1 MSRSLDIAKILRAT
15 EIDNTTN
22 NPLITNTNQLGGGMD
37 SSAVQSVPMQY
48 YGTLDSLPMTN
59 LSIGLQAF
67 VEENRRHYVSNGS
80 GWYNTGY
87 SIGAS
92 PYWDSDPL
100 STYEIVDSA
109 TPLIVIAKPQ
119 DSDTAN
125 FVNQS
130 FGSDSA
136 QYMATITN
144 DSSVFT
150 FTPKT
155 KVEIGNAVAA
165 GNLTDSD
172 GDFVYTFKWSDGI
185 NFISKE
191 VTITYNATG
200 FIVLPFV
207 NGGDRG
213 FVFAGR
219 KWPASYNSTTGSNN
233 VSYVG
238 IQYFN
243 TTSPGNASSFG
254 NLNAGSVNEDA
265 YPGSSNSW
273 CDNAAGNMSNGTRAL
288 FGAGNNYQSLT
299 NNDYIQ
305 YITCATFS
313 SVAIFGQLTRGGY
326 GKGGTSDGI
335 KALMSDGGNRRQ
347 IDYVTIDTTGNASD
361 FGDMQSYSSRGAGFS
376 DGVKCVWNVGQS
388 ASYGYEY
395 VTAATLSNA
404 TTFGYAVQSRY
415 DASCAHGNTT
425 YGMTM
430 GGDTNGSTAISSVE
444 YIVFQTLGNATNW
457 GSSLPQTRKNNAGC
471 GNSNTAFSCGGEDAS
486 GNGYLN
492 NIYAISM
499 DVVGNSA
506 SDFGDLA
513 VNHQS
518 GVGNSGNAA

>member
-1 MSRSLDIAKILRAT
+1 MAIERPKL
-15 EIDNTTN
+15 
-22 NPLITNTNQLGGGMD
+22 QLHRG
-37 SSAVQSVPMQY
+37 S
-48 YGTLDSLPMTN
+48 T
-59 LSIGLQAF
+59 
-67 VEENRRHYVSNGS
+67 YVF
-80 GWYNTGY
+80 
-87 SIGAS
+87 
-92 PYWDSDPL
+92 DVSDPSL
-100 STYEIVDSA
+100 STH
-109 TPLIVIAKPQ
+109 PLR
-119 DSDTAN
+119 
-125 FVNQS
+125 F
-130 FGSDSA
+130 
-136 QYMATITN
+136 TN
-144 DSSVFT
+144 DSGSTEYTNGVT
-150 FTPKT
+150 T
-155 KVEIGNAVAA
+155 A
-165 GNLTDSD
+165 GNSGT
-172 GDFVYTFKWSDGI
+172 V
-185 NFISKE
+185 
-191 VTITYNATG
+191 NATVTFDVPSNAPDNLMYYCG
-200 FIVLPFV
+200 SHGLGMGNKIKILPDPSPIVYR

-254 NLNAGSVNEDA
+254 SLDAGSVNADG
-265 YPGSSNSW
+265 YPGSNNSW

-299 NNDYIQ
+299 YNDYIQ

-326 GKGGTSDGI
+326 AKGGASDGI

-361 FGDMQSYSSRGAGFS
+361 FGDLQAYSSRGAGFS
-376 DGVKCVWNVGQS
+376 DGIKCVWNCGQS

-404 TTFGYAVQSRY
+404 VTFGNPVQSRY

-430 GGDTNGSTAISSVE
+430 GGDTNGSTAISSIE
-444 YIVFQTLGNATNW
+444 YIAFQTLGNASDW
-457 GSSLPQTRKNNAGC
+457 GSNLPQTRKNNAGC

-486 GNGYLN
+486 GNGYLEQ
-492 NIYAISM
+492 IYAISM

-513 VNHQS
+513 VDHQS

>member
-1 MSRSLDIAKILRAT
+1 MAIERPKL
-15 EIDNTTN
+15 
-22 NPLITNTNQLGGGMD
+22 QLHRG
-37 SSAVQSVPMQY
+37 S
-48 YGTLDSLPMTN
+48 T
-59 LSIGLQAF
+59 
-67 VEENRRHYVSNGS
+67 YVF
-80 GWYNTGY
+80 
-87 SIGAS
+87 
-92 PYWDSDPL
+92 DVSDPTL
-100 STYEIVDSA
+100 GSHPLKFTADSG
-109 TPLIVIAKPQ
+109 T
-119 DSDTAN
+119 TEYTT
-125 FVNQS
+125 
-130 FGSDSA
+130 G
-136 QYMATITN
+136 IT
-144 DSSVFT
+144 
-150 FTPKT
+150 
-155 KVEIGNAVAA
+155 AA
-165 GNLTDSD
+165 GNSGT
-172 GDFVYTFKWSDGI
+172 V
-185 NFISKE
+185 
-191 VTITYNATG
+191 NATVTFDVPSNAPDNLMYYCG
-200 FIVLPFV
+200 SHGLGMGNKIKILPDPSPIVYR

-254 NLNAGSVNEDA
+254 SLDAGSVNADG

-299 NNDYIQ
+299 YNDYIQ

-335 KALMSDGGNRRQ
+335 KALMSDGGDRKQ

-361 FGDMQSYSSRGAGFS
+361 FGDMQAYSSRGAGFS
-376 DGVKCVWNVGQS
+376 DGIKCVWNCGQS

-404 TTFGYAVQSRY
+404 VTFGNPVQSRY
-415 DASCAHGNTT
+415 QANCAHGNTT

-430 GGDTNGSTAISSVE
+430 GGDTNGSTPISSIE
-444 YIVFQTLGNATNW
+444 YITFQTLGNASGW
-457 GSSLPQTRKNNAGC
+457 GSNLPQTRKNNAGC
-471 GNSNTAFSCGGEDAS
+471 GNSNTAFSCGGEDAN
-486 GNGYLN
+486 GNGYLEQ
-492 NIYAISM
+492 IYAISM

-513 VNHQS
+513 VDHQS